1 MWEEAEAGQKTRNI
15 TMTLR
20 PLQKAW
26 QNKIVTAGMLLE
38 HMNKIDG
45 NTVIRDRALFAFLY
59 LTGARVQEVVRYNSK
74 QQPWPSTEGI
84 RKSQVVVNPDDPERV
99 TVWNV
104 RCLKR
109 KLRTYKKVQKADA
122 LTGIVTTE
130 KVVNDKLK
138 APTYRNIAIRINNP
152 EKPFWTALQAYMDG
166 LPADSE
172 LFPFTP
178 QNARQRLY
186 KSGVHPHALRH
197 QRFTHYVDLY
207 HMPSQQ
213 LRRQAG
219 WASSATADHYVESQT
234 DDIHNTM
241 TPR

>member
-1 MWEEAEAGQKTRNI
+1 MASMI
-15 TMTLR
+15 R

-26 QNKIVTAGMLLE
+26 QGRIVPAEQLVDA
-38 HMNKIDG
+38 MNTIKAFD
-45 NTVIRDRALFAFLY
+45 TLKARALFAFLY
-59 LTGARVQEVVRYNSK
+59 LTGARIAEVVRYNSN
-74 QQPWPSTEGI
+74 QQPWPVKDGI
-84 RKSQVVVNPDDPERV
+84 RKNQVVASPDDPARV

-109 KLRTYKKVQKADA
+109 KLRTYKKIHKADP
-122 LTGIVTTE
+122 LTGIVATV
-130 KVVNDKLK
+130 KVPNEKLK
-138 APTYRNIAIRINNP
+138 QPTYRNIAIRINAP
-152 EKPFWTALQAYMDG
+152 EQPFWDAYNAYAGG
-166 LPADSE
+166 LDAGQE
-172 LFPFTP
+172 LFPMSP
-178 QNARQRLY
+178 QHARRVIQT
-186 KSGVHPHALRH
+186 SGVHPHALRH

-241 TPR
+241 TPRGGTQ

>member
-1 MWEEAEAGQKTRNI
+1 MAA
-15 TMTLR
+15 R
-20 PLQKAW
+20 PLQKKW
-26 QNKIVTAGMLLE
+26 QRKIETAASLLTY
-38 HMNKIDG
+38 MNKIATH
-45 NTVIRDRALFAFLY
+45 NIVRDKALFALLY
-59 LTGARVQEVVRYNSK
+59 LSGARIQEVVRYNSN
-74 QQPWPSTEGI
+74 QQPWPAKEGI
-84 RKSQVVVNPDDPERV
+84 RKSDIVINETDPTKV
-99 TVWNV
+99 TVLNV

-109 KLRTYKKVQKADA
+109 KLRKKKKIVKAD
-122 LTGIVTTE
+122 LTTGIVTTTTEE
-130 KVVNDKLK
+130 KEETKPPV
-138 APTYRNIAIRINNP
+138 YRNIAIRINAS
-152 EKPFWTALQAYMDG
+152 EKPFWDALQAYMEG

-172 LFPFTP
+172 LFPMSP

-234 DDIHNTM
+234 EDIHQTM
-241 TPR
+241 TPRQ